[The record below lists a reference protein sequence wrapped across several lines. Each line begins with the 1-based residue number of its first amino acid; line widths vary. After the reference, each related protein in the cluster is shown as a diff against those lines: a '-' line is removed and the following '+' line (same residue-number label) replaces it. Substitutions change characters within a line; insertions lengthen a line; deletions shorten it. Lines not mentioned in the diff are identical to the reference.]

1 LLEAITPDL
10 EKCNMDE
17 YMVKRVETG
26 IPGLDEMLGG
36 GIPEKSIILVCGGPG
51 VGKTIM
57 TLQYTVSAIKKGEP
71 VVYVS
76 LEEPMDKKIKN
87 AKAFGWDIE
96 KAISDDMLEVLD
108 IYMVPHSQGIV
119 EPVERTKGKIQFSI
133 ENEIETAV
141 KRIGA
146 KHIIIDPITSILVHE
161 SRSGKKRFL
170 IGQLF
175 DTIRSLGCSAL
186 ITSEGLPN
194 ENDFYME
201 QFLSDGVILLGRDIL
216 DYITIKTLRIDK
228 MRGIDFDDQPRR
240 YLISARGFQVL
251 SSEPVLI

>member
-1 LLEAITPDL
+1 MLEVITPDV
-10 EKCNMDE
+10 EKCNMAE

-36 GIPEKSIILVCGGPG
+36 GIPEKSIILICGGPG

-57 TLQYTVSAIKKGEP
+57 TIQYSVSVIKKGES

-76 LEEPMDKKIKN
+76 LEEPMGKKIKN

-96 KAISDDMLEVLD
+96 KALAADMLEVLD

-133 ENEIETAV
+133 EKEIEIAV

-146 KHIIIDPITSILVHE
+146 KHIIIDPITSILIHE

-175 DTIRSLGCSAL
+175 ETIRNLGCSAI
-186 ITSEGLPN
+186 ITSEGLPS

-201 QFLSDGVILLGRDIL
+201 QFLSDGVIVLGRDL
-216 DYITIKTLRIDK
+216 LNYHTIKTLRIDK
-228 MRGIDFDDQPRR
+228 MRGINFNDQPRR
-240 YLISARGFQVL
+240 YLISNRGFQVL

>member
-1 LLEAITPDL
+1 ME
-10 EKCNMDE
+10 E
-17 YMVKRVETG
+17 YKVSRVETG
-26 IPGLDEMLGG
+26 ITGLDDMLGG
-36 GIPEKSIILVCGGPG
+36 GIPEKSIILLCGGPG

-57 TLQYTVSAIKKGEP
+57 TLQYTVTAINRGEP

-76 LEEPMDKKIKN
+76 MEESMEKKIKN
-87 AKAFGWDIE
+87 AKAFGWDIA
-96 KAISDDMLEVLD
+96 KAEAEDMIEVLD

-119 EPVERTKGKIQFSI
+119 EPVERKKGKIQFSI

-141 KRIGA
+141 KRINA
-146 KHIIIDPITSILVHE
+146 KHIIIDPVTSILVHE

-175 DTIRSLGCSAL
+175 DTIRNLNCSAV
-186 ITSEGLPN
+186 ITSEGLPS

-201 QFLSDGVILLGRDIL
+201 QFLSDGVLLLSKDL
-216 DYITIKTLRIDK
+216 LEYNLVKTIRIDK

-240 YLISARGFQVL
+240 YVISSRGFQVFNK
-251 SSEPVLI
+251 EAVLV

>member
-1 LLEAITPDL
+1 ME
-10 EKCNMDE
+10 E
-17 YMVKRVETG
+17 YKVSRVETG
-26 IPGLDEMLGG
+26 ITGLDDMLGG
-36 GIPEKSIILVCGGPG
+36 GIPEKNIILLCGGPG

-57 TLQYTVSAIKKGEP
+57 TLQYMMMAVKRGEP

-76 LEEPMDKKIKN
+76 LEEPMEKKIKN
-87 AKAFGWDIE
+87 AKAFGWDIA
-96 KAISDDMLEVLD
+96 KAEADDMLQTLD

-119 EPVERTKGKIQFSI
+119 EPVERKKGKIQFSI

-146 KHIIIDPITSILVHE
+146 KHIIIDPVTSILIHE

-175 DTIRSLGCSAL
+175 DTIRALGCSAV
-186 ITSEGLPN
+186 ITSEGLPS

-201 QFLSDGVILLGRDIL
+201 LFLSDGVFLLSKDLL
-216 DYITIKTLRIDK
+216 DYKMIKTIRIDK

-240 YLISARGFQVL
+240 YLISTRGFQVL
-251 SSEPVLI
+251 NSEPVLI

>member
-1 LLEAITPDL
+1 ME
-10 EKCNMDE
+10 E
-17 YMVKRVETG
+17 YKVVRQGTG
-26 IPGLDEMLGG
+26 ISGLDEMLGG
-36 GIPEKSIILVCGGPG
+36 GMPEKSILLVCGGPG

-57 TLQYTVSAIKKGEP
+57 TLQYMMAAAQRDEP

-76 LEEPMDKKIKN
+76 LEEPMEKKIKN
-87 AKAFGWDIE
+87 ATAFGWDIK
-96 KAISDDMLEVLD
+96 KAQEEDLVETLD
-108 IYMVPHSQGIV
+108 IYMVPHSQGVV
-119 EPVERTKGKIQFSI
+119 EPIERRKGKIQFSI

-146 KHIIIDPITSILVHE
+146 KHIIIDPVTSILVHE

-175 DTIRSLGCSAL
+175 STIRTLGCSAV
-186 ITSEGLPN
+186 ITSEGLPS

-201 QFLSDGVILLGRDIL
+201 TFLSDGVLLLGKDLL
-216 DYITIKTLRIDK
+216 DYKMIKTIRIEK

-240 YLISARGFQVL
+240 YVISSRGFQVFNKQ
-251 SSEPVLI
+251 PVLV